1 MTRSTFLHLRF
12 PFSFF
17 LLPVFLFGLSVAKTL
32 DLSQV
37 LLVFFVLHFLLYP
50 ASNGY
55 NSYFDKDEES
65 IGGLKN
71 PPKTTQELYWTA
83 LGLDALAMV
92 LGLLISWQFSLML
105 LVYGLVSKSYSHPL
119 TRLKKRPIVG
129 WLAVGVFQGWFTFLM
144 TLVGVMGLGYGDL
157 WVEQYQ
163 IPGLLSSSLLLGSYP
178 MTQIYQHR
186 EDQKRGDE
194 TISLKLG
201 IKGTFLFTAVFF
213 LFSNGG
219 FLLYF
224 WLQHSVIDALYFQL
238 AMTPVM
244 IYFFNWFFKVLKS
257 AQVVNYSNTMG
268 LNWISSVMLN
278 AFFLL
283 LIFG

>member
-1 MTRSTFLHLRF
+1 MSRSTFLHLRF

-17 LLPVFLFGLSVAKTL
+17 LLPVFLFALAIAESRNWINMGLT
-32 DLSQV
+32 
-37 LLVFFVLHFLLYP
+37 FFILHLLLYP

-71 PPKTTQELYWTA
+71 PPKTTKELYWVS
-83 LGLDALAMV
+83 LAMDGLALV
-92 LGLLISWQFSLML
+92 LGLFISWQFSLML
-105 LVYGLVSKSYSHPL
+105 LVYGMVSKSYSHPMV
-119 TRLKKRPIVG
+119 RLKKKPILG
-129 WLAVGVFQGWFTFLM
+129 WLAVGIFQGWFTFLM
-144 TLVGVMGLGYGDL
+144 TLVGVMGVGFSEL
-157 WVEQYQ
+157 WIWQIQ
-163 IPGLLSSSLLLGSYP
+163 IPAILSSALLLGSYP

-186 EDQKRGDE
+186 EDKLRGDT

-201 IKGTFLFTAVFF
+201 IKGTFIFTAVFF

-219 FLLYF
+219 FLWYF
-224 WLQHSVIDALYFQL
+224 LNYHSMMDAFYFQAAL
-238 AMTPVM
+238 TPVM
-244 IYFFNWFFKVLKS
+244 IYFFYWFFQSLKNS
-257 AQVVNYSNTMG
+257 AVVNYSNTMG
-268 LNWISSVMLN
+268 LNWISSTMLN